1 LPADLTETTQLM
13 FPAQRLLRLLEG
25 FLRGR
30 AAGATALRFAAGHDQ
45 RRALPLPPTVFELTL
60 AAPERD
66 ATRLAR
72 LLQERLARVQLAAP
86 AIDLALV
93 VERPQPFVPIH
104 ASLLPPAPAGTA
116 GSAAASDADWLQ
128 LAETLH
134 ARLGSE
140 RVFQLQCIEDHRPEC
155 AWAMR
160 PLGRPEGASRSAQRE
175 GNLVSPLGRPEG
187 ASRSAQRDGDPMI
200 PLAAAAPAPAS
211 ALAGHAAPQLPPR
224 PALLLRTP
232 QALACAGPTPQYR
245 GPLHLLA
252 GPERIESGWWDLNA
266 PQRHPVFRDYFVARN
281 PPGQTLW
288 VFRALQAPHD
298 WFLHGFFA

>member
-1 LPADLTETTQLM
+1 LH
-13 FPAQRLLRLLEG
+13 
-25 FLRGR
+25 
-30 AAGATALRFAAGHDQ
+30 FAAGHDQ
-45 RRALPLPPTVFELTL
+45 RRALPLPPTGFELAL

-86 AIDLALV
+86 AIDLTLV
-93 VERPQPFVPIH
+93 VERLQQFVPIH
-104 ASLLPPAPAGTA
+104 ASLLPPAPAGAA
-116 GSAAASDADWLQ
+116 GGEAASGADWLQ

-140 RVFQLQCIEDHRPEC
+140 RVFQLQCIEDHRPEH
-155 AWAMR
+155 AWGMR

-175 GNLVSPLGRPEG
+175 GSPLTPLGRPEG
-187 ASRSAQRDGDPMI
+187 ASRSAQHAPI
-200 PLAAAAPAPAS
+200 P
-211 ALAGHAAPQLPPR
+211 LPPR

-232 QALACAGPTPQYR
+232 QALACTAQTPQYR

-266 PQRHPVFRDYFVARN
+266 PQRRPVFRDYFVARN